1 MSTYSTFRHLQ
12 RITSSGENDW
22 IARLALL
29 DLINQLD
36 VEPSPYLTAL
46 ESNAFYARVAMAANR
61 DSEEKG
67 AEQGAA
73 ESKADVI
80 LAALREHITTDNSGD
95 WDEIFNLSIPDMERV
110 IAACKWSK
118 KEHKIMDDGSD
129 GYAELERRPAES
141 ISSTFQVQAFAA
153 DTPITIEQGGN
164 GAYLVRSRVISK
176 EIGHFYMTRLALTE
190 WGLHIP
196 RHRHLTQSATP
207 TVNIYYPNP
216 PEGVTLI
223 VKSDEAIHKGA
234 QIELRIRKG
243 DNEMQRSIS
252 ATELKKS
259 GWTFSIEI
267 AADE

>member
-1 MSTYSTFRHLQ
+1 MSSYSPFPNLHRLQ
-12 RITSSGENDW
+12 SYAGENDW

-29 DLINQLD
+29 DLIGQLD
-36 VEPSPYLTAL
+36 VAPSPYLTAL
-46 ESNAFYARVAMAANR
+46 ESSTFYPRVAIACYRNGSTDG
-61 DSEEKG
+61 DSV
-67 AEQGAA
+67 
-73 ESKADVI
+73 ADAV
-80 LAALREHITTDNSGD
+80 LAALKEHITVEERGD
-95 WDEIFNLSIPDMERV
+95 YDEMYNLSIPDMERI
-110 IAACKWSK
+110 IADCKWTK
-118 KEHKIMDDGSD
+118 KELQIMNGTLD
-129 GYAELERRPAES
+129 GYEALQVRPAES

-153 DTPITIEQGGN
+153 DTPITIEQGGKEP
-164 GAYLVRSRVISK
+164 YPVRSRVISK
-176 EIGHFYMTRLALTE
+176 DIGHFYMTRLALTE

-216 PEGVTLI
+216 PEGVTLV

-259 GWTFSIEI
+259 GWTFSVEI